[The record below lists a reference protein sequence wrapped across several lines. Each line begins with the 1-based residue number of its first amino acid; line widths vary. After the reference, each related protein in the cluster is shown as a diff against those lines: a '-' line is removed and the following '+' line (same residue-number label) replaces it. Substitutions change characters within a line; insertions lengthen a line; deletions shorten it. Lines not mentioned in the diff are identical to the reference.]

1 MRSTTL
7 RFAALVFSLQLV
19 GGAATLFI
27 VRALTRAEIVSDAED
42 YAEGLRDDLLE
53 IRRREGADA
62 LKQAVAQRSDLARR
76 PRSVMLLVDA
86 RGDYLAGNLAHW
98 PPTLA
103 ADDTERTME
112 LYLIGRESA
121 EHIRVLGVPVSGGGR
136 LLTGHVIE
144 SELHV
149 AGAMENAMLTGLAIA
164 AALASL
170 AAWVAAAMIE
180 RRLRAT
186 IDTANVVATGA
197 LDERVPV
204 ERDGDAFDDLGIA
217 VNAMLDRIA
226 ALMAELKI
234 ATDGLAHDLRS
245 PLSRLRASVE
255 RALAETRDD
264 AVGAHLARALD
275 EGDRLLLLLDTTLRI
290 TRAEA
295 GLGREAFVDTDIGRM
310 LDDIAEM
317 YGPLAEDRGMIV
329 RADLPAPLTAPVHRE
344 LLGQAIANLVDN
356 ALKYGGGEIVLTA
369 RWADHHIVIETGDR
383 GPGIPEARR
392 REALKRFGRLDSARS
407 EQGAGLGLSLAA
419 AVARLHCGTLELV
432 DNDPGLLVRMTLA
445 VIAKD

>member
-19 GGAATLFI
+19 GGAATLFT

-53 IRRREGADA
+53 IHRREGQDA

-76 PRSVMLLVDA
+76 PRSVMLLIDA
-86 RGDYLAGNLAHW
+86 RGNYLAGNLAHW

-103 ADDTERTME
+103 ADNTERTME
-112 LYLIGRESA
+112 LYLIGRDSA
-121 EHIRVLGVPVSGGGR
+121 EHMRVLGVPVPGGGR

-186 IDTANVVATGA
+186 VDTANAVATGA

-245 PLSRLRASVE
+245 PLTRLRASVE

-264 AVGAHLARALD
+264 AIGAHLARALD

-329 RADLPAPLTAPVHRE
+329 RADLPAGLTAPVHRE

-369 RWADHHIVIETGDR
+369 RRAENHVVIEAGDR
-383 GPGIPEARR
+383 GAGIPEARR
-392 REALKRFGRLDSARS
+392 HEALKRFGRLDSARS

-419 AVARLHCGTLELV
+419 AVARLHGGTLELM
-432 DNDPGLLVRMTLA
+432 DNAPGLLARMTLA
-445 VIAKD
+445 VIARD